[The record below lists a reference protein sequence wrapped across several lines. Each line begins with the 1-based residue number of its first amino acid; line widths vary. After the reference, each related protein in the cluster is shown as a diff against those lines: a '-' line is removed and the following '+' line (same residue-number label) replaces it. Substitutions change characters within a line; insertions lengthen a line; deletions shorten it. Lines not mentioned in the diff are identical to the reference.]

1 MKMLIK
7 NAHVVDAIDDYTTL
21 CDVFIK
27 DGNVEDIGEGLS
39 YEADQIIDADG
50 LTLMPGFVDMHCHL
64 RQPGF
69 QHKETVASGSKAAAR
84 GGYTTICCM
93 PNTKPVIDNQES
105 LSMLMD
111 IIKEDAAINVLPI
124 AAISINQKSEC
135 LTDMVKL
142 KSLGAVA
149 FSDDGQPVSN
159 NNLMLSALQAAK
171 EHGLLLID
179 HCEDKSL
186 VKGGVIN
193 LGKKSEEL
201 GLLGISNLSEE
212 QPIERDA
219 MLAKEAGYRIHIAHV
234 STEGS
239 AEIIRRAKAQGTKVT
254 CEVTPH
260 HLALSEDIIKLDYTD
275 CKVNPPLRTKKDI
288 EALKLALKDGT
299 IDAIATDHA
308 PHHKDEKGND
318 FYKAP
323 FGISGIETSFSVCY
337 TELVETGLLSLKE
350 LSAKMSQN
358 PSRILGIN
366 KGRLAVGETADIT
379 IVDLNKAVTINKNDF
394 YSKGKNTPFHGRSY
408 KGEVVYTIVNGKI
421 IYKREEK

>member
-7 NAHVVDAIDDYTTL
+7 NVHVVDAIDDYTTL

-27 DGNVEDIGEGLS
+27 DGNVEEIGEGLS
-39 YEADQIIDADG
+39 YEADQIIDANG

-69 QHKETVASGSKAAAR
+69 THKETVASGSKAAAR

-159 NNLMLSALQAAK
+159 NNLMLSALQVAK

-239 AEIIRRAKAQGTKVT
+239 AEIIRRAKAQGTIVT

-275 CKVNPPLRTKKDI
+275 CKVNPPLRTKRDI

-366 KGRLAVGETADIT
+366 RGRLAIGETADIT

>member
-27 DGNVEDIGEGLS
+27 DGNVEEIGEGLS
-39 YEADQIIDADG
+39 YEADQIIDANG

-69 QHKETVASGSKAAAR
+69 THKETVASGSKAAAR

-111 IIKEDAAINVLPI
+111 IIKEDATINVLPI

-193 LGKKSEEL
+193 LGKS
-201 GLLGISNLSEE
+201 
-212 QPIERDA
+212 
-219 MLAKEAGYRIHIAHV
+219 
-234 STEGS
+234 
-239 AEIIRRAKAQGTKVT
+239 
-254 CEVTPH
+254 
-260 HLALSEDIIKLDYTD
+260 
-275 CKVNPPLRTKKDI
+275 
-288 EALKLALKDGT
+288 
-299 IDAIATDHA
+299 
-308 PHHKDEKGND
+308 
-318 FYKAP
+318 
-323 FGISGIETSFSVCY
+323 
-337 TELVETGLLSLKE
+337 
-350 LSAKMSQN
+350 
-358 PSRILGIN
+358 
-366 KGRLAVGETADIT
+366 
-379 IVDLNKAVTINKNDF
+379 
-394 YSKGKNTPFHGRSY
+394 
-408 KGEVVYTIVNGKI
+408 
-421 IYKREEK
+421 